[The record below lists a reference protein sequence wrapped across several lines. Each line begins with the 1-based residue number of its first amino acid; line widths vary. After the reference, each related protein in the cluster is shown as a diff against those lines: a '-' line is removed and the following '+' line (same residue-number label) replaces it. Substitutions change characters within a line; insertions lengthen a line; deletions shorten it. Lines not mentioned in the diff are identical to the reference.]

1 VRAPRAVA
9 LVATLVAV
17 ASVASAPVAG
27 ALGAETASAQ
37 AASEGPPDIVLI
49 VTDDQRWD
57 TLWAMPT
64 VSERLAVPGVTFS
77 EAFVVNPLC
86 CPSRASILTG
96 NYSHT
101 HLVYRQDPP
110 FGRFDWF
117 DDSSTLATWLDEAGY
132 RTGLFGKYIDGGQ
145 HAAVT
150 GYVPPGW
157 DRWVAFVHAEMFDYG
172 LTFDGTVRR
181 FGTAPEDHSTEVL
194 ADEAVAFVR
203 ESEGP
208 LFLVYAPAV
217 PHAPAIPSPG
227 DEDALAELAPAR
239 PASFDEPDVSDKPAW
254 VRDLPR
260 LTADDRA
267 AIDAFRRQQYGSLL
281 GVDRAVGEILH
292 ALRASGRLENALI
305 VFTSDNGILHG
316 EHRWTKKEAP
326 YEEAIRVPL
335 VLRWDAAGWKPRT
348 ESALALNIDLAPTIA
363 DAAGVA
369 TPSTDGESL
378 LPLLEGRSS
387 TWRRDFLIEHLEGTN
402 PVTTYCAVRS
412 ARWKYVR
419 YATGEEELYDLDAD
433 PLELE
438 NLAARSS
445 GKATLDGFRTRLR
458 ELCVPPPPGYGDRS
472 ETRVPLL
479 VGALFALIAF
489 EIVASRRSRSS
500 RSLGSGGPSVG

>member
-1 VRAPRAVA
+1 VRPHSAVA
-9 LVATLVAV
+9 LVASL
-17 ASVASAPVAG
+17 VAG
-27 ALGAETASAQ
+27 ACVAGGVAAAPASAQ
-37 AASEGPPDIVLI
+37 TADPDGPPDIVLI

-64 VSERLAVPGVTFS
+64 VSERLAASGVAFS

-117 DDSSTLATWLDEAGY
+117 DDSSTLATWLDDAGY

-157 DRWVAFVHAEMFDYG
+157 DRWVAFVHAAMLDYG
-172 LTFDGTVRR
+172 LTFGGTVRR
-181 FGTAPEDHSTEVL
+181 FGTSPGEHSTEVL
-194 ADEAVAFVR
+194 ADQAVAFVR
-203 ESEGP
+203 ETQGP
-208 LFLVYAPAV
+208 LFLVFAPAV

-227 DEDALAELAPAR
+227 DGEAFAHLAPAR
-239 PASFDEPDVSDKPAW
+239 PPSFDEADVSDKPGW

-260 LTADDRA
+260 LLDEEEA
-267 AIDAFRRQQYGSLL
+267 AIDAFRRQQVRSLL
-281 GVDRAVGEILH
+281 GVDRAVGEILD
-292 ALRASGRLENALI
+292 ALRARGRLANTLI

-335 VLRWDAAGWKPRT
+335 VLRWDAAGWTPRT
-348 ESALALNIDLAPTIA
+348 ETALALNIDLAPTIA
-363 DAAGVA
+363 AAAGVEA
-369 TPSTDGESL
+369 PATDGESL
-378 LPLLEGRSS
+378 LPLLDAPGSA
-387 TWRRDFLIEHLEGTN
+387 WRRDFLIEHLEGSN

-433 PLELE
+433 PFELE
-438 NLAARSS
+438 NLAARSA
-445 GKATLDGFRTRLR
+445 GEETLRRLRTRLR
-458 ELCVPPPPGYGDRS
+458 ELCVPPPPGYDDRS

-489 EIVASRRSRSS
+489 EIVASRRTRTSNGSS
-500 RSLGSGGPSVG
+500 PSGRR

>member
-1 VRAPRAVA
+1 VGGLA
-9 LVATLVAV
+9 
-17 ASVASAPVAG
+17 AG
-27 ALGAETASAQ
+27 PASAQ
-37 AASEGPPDIVLI
+37 TAEPDGPPDIVLI

-64 VSERLAVPGVTFS
+64 VSERLVAPGVTFS

-96 NYSHT
+96 DYSHT

-117 DDSSTLATWLDEAGY
+117 DDSSTLATWLDDAGY

-157 DRWVAFVHAEMFDYG
+157 DRWVAFVHAGMLDYG

-181 FGTAPEDHSTEVL
+181 FGTTPGVHSTEVL
-194 ADEAVAFVR
+194 AGQAVAFVR
-203 ESEGP
+203 ETEGP

-217 PHAPAIPSPG
+217 PHAPATPSPG
-227 DEDALAELAPAR
+227 DEEAFAGLAPAR
-239 PASFDEPDVSDKPAW
+239 PASFDEADVSDKPGW

-260 LTADDRA
+260 LTAGEEE
-267 AIDAFRRQQYGSLL
+267 AIDAFRRQQYRSLL
-281 GVDRAVGEILH
+281 GVDRAVGEILD
-292 ALRASGRLENALI
+292 ALQAHGRLADTLI

-326 YEEAIRVPL
+326 YEEAIRIPL
-335 VLRWDAAGWKPRT
+335 VLRWDAAGWTPRT
-348 ESALALNIDLAPTIA
+348 ETALALNIDLAPTIA
-363 DAAGVA
+363 AAAGVEA
-369 TPSTDGESL
+369 PATDGESL
-378 LPLLEGRSS
+378 LPLLDASAS
-387 TWRRDFLIEHLEGTN
+387 AWRRDFLIEHLEGTN
-402 PVTTYCAVRS
+402 PVTTYCGVRS

-419 YATGEEELYDLDAD
+419 YATGEEELYDLDTD
-433 PLELE
+433 PFELE
-438 NLAARSS
+438 NLAARS
-445 GKATLDGFRTRLR
+445 AEEETLTRLRTRLL
-458 ELCVPPPPGYGDRS
+458 ELCVPPPPGYDDRS

-489 EIVASRRSRSS
+489 EIVGTRRRRSPK
-500 RSLGSGGPSVG
+500 GSCPGGRR

>member
-1 VRAPRAVA
+1 VRRYRAVA

-17 ASVASAPVAG
+17 ACATGV
-27 ALGAETASAQ
+27 LGGGLATAQ
-37 AASEGPPDIVLI
+37 TTDGPPDIVLI

-64 VSERLAVPGVTFS
+64 VSERLVAPGVTFS

-101 HLVYRQDPP
+101 HLIYRQDPP

-117 DDSSTLATWLDEAGY
+117 DDSSTLATWLDDAGY

-145 HAAVT
+145 HAALT

-157 DRWVAFVHAEMFDYG
+157 DRWVAFVHAEMLDYG

-181 FGTAPEDHSTEVL
+181 FGAAPEEHSTRVL

-203 ESEGP
+203 ETEGP
-208 LFLVYAPAV
+208 LFLLYTPAV

-227 DEDALAELAPAR
+227 DEETFDDLAPAR
-239 PASFDEPDVSDKPAW
+239 PPSFDEADVADKPAW

-260 LTADDRA
+260 FAAEDVA
-267 AIDAFRRQQYGSLL
+267 AIDAFRRQQYRSLL
-281 GVDRAVGEILH
+281 GVDRAVGEILD
-292 ALRASGRLENALI
+292 ALEAQGRLENTLI
-305 VFTSDNGILHG
+305 VFASDNGVLHG

-326 YEEAIRVPL
+326 YEEAIRIPL
-335 VLRWDAAGWKPRT
+335 VLRWDAAGWTQRT
-348 ESALALNIDLAPTIA
+348 EGALALNIDLAPTIA
-363 DAAGVA
+363 AAAGVTTPA
-369 TPSTDGESL
+369 TEGESL
-378 LPLLEGRSS
+378 LPLLEDPGSA
-387 TWRRDFLIEHLEGTN
+387 WRRDFLIEHLEGTN

-433 PLELE
+433 PFELE

-445 GKATLDGFRTRLR
+445 SRETLAHFRTRLR
-458 ELCVPPPPGYGDRS
+458 ELCVPPPPGYDDRS
-472 ETRVPLL
+472 ETRVSLL
-479 VGALFALIAF
+479 VGVLFALVAF
-489 EIVASRRSRSS
+489 EIVASRRVRSKN
-500 RSLGSGGPSVG
+500 RSVPGGPPVG

>member
-1 VRAPRAVA
+1 VRPAP
-9 LVATLVAV
+9 TVAV
-17 ASVASAPVAG
+17 VAIIVAG
-27 ALGAETASAQ
+27 AWGAGAFGAGAAIAQTASP
-37 AASEGPPDIVLI
+37 EGPPDIVLI

-64 VSERLAVPGVTFS
+64 VSERLAARGIAFS
-77 EAFVVNPLC
+77 DAFVVNPLC

-145 HAAVT
+145 NAAVT

-157 DRWVAFVHAEMFDYG
+157 DRWVAFVHAEMLDYG

-181 FGTAPEDHSTEVL
+181 FGTAPGDHSTDVL
-194 ADEAVAFVR
+194 ADQAVAFVR
-203 ESEGP
+203 EAEGP
-208 LFLVYAPAV
+208 LFLVYAPAA
-217 PHAPAIPSPG
+217 PHAPAIPSAG
-227 DEDALAELAPAR
+227 DEEAFANLVPAR
-239 PASFDEPDVSDKPAW
+239 PASFDEADVSDKPSW

-260 LTADDRA
+260 LTAEDEV
-267 AIDAFRRQQYGSLL
+267 AIDTFRRQQYRSLL
-281 GVDRAVGEILH
+281 GIDRAVGEILDELE
-292 ALRASGRLENALI
+292 ARGRLENTLV

-326 YEEAIRVPL
+326 YEEAIRIPL
-335 VLRWDAAGWKPRT
+335 VLRWDAAGWTPRT
-348 ESALALNIDLAPTIA
+348 ETALALNIDLAPTLA
-363 DAAGVA
+363 AAAGA
-369 TPSTDGESL
+369 SAPTMDGESL
-378 LPLLEGRSS
+378 LPLLDGRSS

-419 YATGEEELYDLDAD
+419 YSTGEEELYDLDAD
-433 PLELE
+433 PSELE
-438 NLAARSS
+438 NLAARPTEEETRSRLR
-445 GKATLDGFRTRLR
+445 ARLR
-458 ELCVPPPPGYGDRS
+458 ELCVPSPPGYDDRT

-479 VGALFALIAF
+479 LGALVALIAF
-489 EIVASRRSRSS
+489 EIVASRRAGSPNRSVLTT
-500 RSLGSGGPSVG
+500 RR

>member
-1 VRAPRAVA
+1 VRLRRPLA
-9 LVATLVAV
+9 LVASL
-17 ASVASAPVAG
+17 VAG
-27 ALGAETASAQ
+27 ACAGVLPAEPASAQ
-37 AASEGPPDIVLI
+37 TPDPDGPPDIVLI

-64 VSERLAVPGVTFS
+64 VSERLAAPGVTFS

-117 DDSSTLATWLDEAGY
+117 DDSSTLATWLDAAGY

-157 DRWVAFVHAEMFDYG
+157 DRWVAFVHAEMLDYG

-181 FGTAPEDHSTEVL
+181 FGTEPEDHSTQVL
-194 ADEAVAFVR
+194 AHEAVAFVR
-203 ESEGP
+203 ETEGP

-227 DEDALAELAPAR
+227 DENAFADLAPAR
-239 PASFDEPDVSDKPAW
+239 PASFDEADVVDKPGW

-260 LTADDRA
+260 LSDDEEA
-267 AIDAFRRQQYGSLL
+267 AIDAFRLQQHRSLL
-281 GVDRAVGEILH
+281 GVDRAVGEILD
-292 ALRASGRLENALI
+292 ALRAGGRLENTLI

-326 YEEAIRVPL
+326 YEEAIRIPL
-335 VLRWDAAGWKPRT
+335 VLRWDAAGWTART
-348 ESALALNIDLAPTIA
+348 ETALALNIDLAPTIA
-363 DAAGVA
+363 DAAGVPIPA
-369 TPSTDGESL
+369 TDGESL
-378 LPLLEGRSS
+378 LPVLDGR
-387 TWRRDFLIEHLEGTN
+387 TDPRRDFLIEHLEGTN

-433 PLELE
+433 PFELE
-438 NLAARSS
+438 NLAARPSEEE
-445 GKATLDGFRTRLR
+445 TLTRLRTRLR
-458 ELCVPPPPGYGDRS
+458 ELCVPPPPGYDDRS
-472 ETRVPLL
+472 ETQVPLL

-489 EIVASRRSRSS
+489 EIVASRRRRSPNGSCSR
-500 RSLGSGGPSVG
+500 RPPVG

>member
-1 VRAPRAVA
+1 MRPLCTVG
-9 LVATLVAV
+9 ATLVV
-17 ASVASAPVAG
+17 GSIVSG
-27 ALGAETASAQ
+27 AFGVGAASAQ
-37 AASEGPPDIVLI
+37 TEPEAPPDIVLI

-57 TLWAMPT
+57 TLWAMPI
-64 VSERLAVPGVTFS
+64 VSERLAARGVTFS

-96 NYSHT
+96 DYSHT

-117 DDSSTLATWLDEAGY
+117 DDSSTLATWLDDAGY

-157 DRWVAFVHAEMFDYG
+157 DRWVAFVHAEMLDYG
-172 LTFDGTVRR
+172 LTIDGTVRR
-181 FGTAPEDHSTEVL
+181 YGSSSSEHSTDVL

-203 ESEGP
+203 ETDGP
-208 LFLVYAPAV
+208 LFMIYAPAV
-217 PHAPAIPSPG
+217 PHGPAIPSPG
-227 DEDALAELAPAR
+227 DEGAFADLEPAR
-239 PASFDEPDVSDKPAW
+239 PDSFDEADVSDKPTW

-260 LTADDRA
+260 LSGEDA
-267 AIDAFRRQQYGSLL
+267 AAVDAFRREQYRSLL
-281 GVDRAVGEILH
+281 GVDRAVGELLD
-292 ALRASGRLENALI
+292 ALEERGRLENTLI
-305 VFTSDNGILHG
+305 VYTSDNGILHG

-335 VLRWDAAGWKPRT
+335 VLRWDAAGWSART
-348 ESALALNIDLAPTIA
+348 EVALALNIDLAPTIA
-363 DAAGVA
+363 DAAGIA
-369 TPSTDGESL
+369 TRSTDGESL
-378 LPLLEGRSS
+378 LPLLDGRSS

-419 YATGEEELYDLDAD
+419 YATGEEELYDLDDD
-433 PLELE
+433 PFELE
-438 NLAARSS
+438 NRTARPSS
-445 GKATLDGFRTRLR
+445 QEALTRLRSRLR
-458 ELCVPPPPGYGDRS
+458 ELCVPSPPGYDDRS

-479 VGALFALIAF
+479 VGALFALVAF
-489 EIVASRRSRSS
+489 EIVSSRRPRSPNRSS
-500 RSLGSGGPSVG
+500 SRGPPVG